1 MVSYD
6 QTMTPL
12 IHSTLDLSN
21 TIDVSDWQCTI
32 NVRSWGTPHQRQRI
46 KSKGNPRESWILGCV
61 PLGWS
66 VSGSVIRDHSDHA
79 RSNEPMNPLWTRIHR
94 IIWSTMIQMISE
106 HWSWSGSYQRN
117 GPLDSTLWITDFR
130 YWISNSFLP
139 AELGF
144 RIPIISMIPDSWS
157 WIPHS
162 KAQDSGF
169 CKKKVPGFC
178 NPDYLTW
185 GERASLNLTTS
196 DIMSIDNVYCIASW

>member
-1 MVSYD
+1 MFQIDNVQLMSGPEVHLTRD
-6 QTMTPL
+6 KE
-12 IHSTLDLSN
+12 SN
-21 TIDVSDWQCTI
+21 QKVIQ
-32 NVRSWGTPHQRQRI
+32 
-46 KSKGNPRESWILGCV
+46 ESLG
-61 PLGWS
+61 
-66 VSGSVIRDHSDHA
+66 DHSDHA

-169 CKKKVPGFC
+169 CKQKFPGFC